1 MAKIVKSPSQV
12 TPFAGINFIDKMLE
26 RSGVLELIDSQ
37 LGRRVKN
44 SGYSYSDIFRTYWDI
59 PFCGGEYAED
69 VQGHLRQTLKSMPKT
84 ATPSSD
90 TLLKGLK
97 ELAVDDTVVESDS
110 LRRYNFNIN
119 VPLNNL
125 NLDML
130 LKTGQLKRGASYDFD
145 YDNRVTEHGKWDAK
159 RTYKGNTGYFPGVA
173 SIGDKV
179 VWIENRDGNA
189 NVKLEQAATLERAYT
204 ALEGRGI
211 SVGRS
216 RMDCGSYSQAVI
228 ETVSK
233 HSKLFYV
240 RAQRSD
246 DFHERVSEIKGWR
259 HVEINFRDVE
269 VASLPFTR
277 FLPEMGLRLVVQ
289 REKAD
294 TDQLDMF
301 TGEKYI
307 YRAILTND
315 HESTEEEASIYY
327 NQRGG
332 IEKQFDI
339 LNNDF
344 LWSRLPFS
352 DIRHNTVFMIVMAM
366 AKSFCNIVIQ
376 HVSKV
381 FRDIPPVARMR
392 TLIVRFVAV
401 AGKWVRRARQDVLVL
416 YTDRPYELI

>member
-1 MAKIVKSPSQV
+1 MAGSQV
-12 TPFAGINFIDKMLE
+12 T
-26 RSGVLELIDSQ
+26 
-37 LGRRVKN
+37 
-44 SGYSYSDIFRTYWDI
+44 
-59 PFCGGEYAED
+59 EY
-69 VQGHLRQTLKSMPKT
+69 
-84 ATPSSD
+84 
-90 TLLKGLK
+90 
-97 ELAVDDTVVESDS
+97 
-110 LRRYNFNIN
+110 
-119 VPLNNL
+119 
-125 NLDML
+125 
-130 LKTGQLKRGASYDFD
+130 
-145 YDNRVTEHGKWDAK
+145 GKWDAK

-246 DFHERVSEIKGWR
+246 DFHERASEIKGWR

-315 HESTEEEASIYY
+315 HEST
-327 NQRGG
+327 
-332 IEKQFDI
+332 
-339 LNNDF
+339 
-344 LWSRLPFS
+344 
-352 DIRHNTVFMIVMAM
+352 
-366 AKSFCNIVIQ
+366 
-376 HVSKV
+376 KV
-381 FRDIPPVARMR
+381 
-392 TLIVRFVAV
+392 
-401 AGKWVRRARQDVLVL
+401 GS
-416 YTDRPYELI
+416 